1 MTNLLIVD
9 PHAELRS
16 VFKRLA
22 ERLEWS
28 VCVYDAANLEDMLPL
43 IKKHRPA
50 VALVDVGMV
59 YVKIQQMMEIIIEV
73 VPHCRIV
80 LMTPFSST
88 KFEQQYKSDKIFA
101 FVSKEALPI
110 RFPQLMEECIVGV

>member
-59 YVKIQQMMEIIIEV
+59 YVKIIIEV